1 MLSKCAGHVKK
12 GISQFFGAEI
22 SEKYIACLCIL
33 LIAAMLLPLLAI
45 APYNYPADDDFG
57 FVLPVATAWV
67 NTGSLWEVV
76 KAIYQKTYEI
86 YMTWQGNFVSTALF
100 CFTPMVF
107 DIDLYFIGNWAML
120 AMLCLSV
127 GYLFKSV
134 CRCLGAGKSA
144 FWIGYTATLI
154 LTLQFMP
161 SIAYSIFWHNGGQYT
176 TAACT
181 LFLLM
186 GILLNSTQEQS
197 KKRLVWRT
205 VAACILGFLIG
216 GSFYGPMLGAA
227 VLVVLL
233 CICSCVSRSKCRWQ
247 CLAALAGMIVSVLIS
262 VLAPGNALRQER
274 TGEAVSAVAT
284 VLNAC
289 LDSFDLFGQWITPQL
304 IAMLA
309 LIVAALWRALR
320 NSQYQ
325 FRHPFG
331 VFVMLYGLFSASL
344 APGIYTT
351 FGYTTERYLN
361 VIYFY
366 FLIMAIGSTL
376 YACGWLIRMLESKQ
390 TASAE
395 ALLKAT
401 MDLGKKYSVRFLAL
415 LMVLVVLGGFANT
428 IMNVPSVNA
437 LKCLVT
443 GEAAQFH
450 ADMMERQE
458 YIRVTDSDVVDVQP
472 LASQPYVFKRD
483 RLPFQGI
490 YGRVRYMKWYFE
502 LFHNAENGIAP

>member
-1 MLSKCAGHVKK
+1 MLSKWIQRAGECSARLFSKRLSDRQLAV
-12 GISQFFGAEI
+12 
-22 SEKYIACLCIL
+22 CCMLV
-33 LIAAMLLPLLAI
+33 IAAMLLPLMAI
-45 APYNYPADDDFG
+45 APFNYPADDDFG

-67 NTGSLWEVV
+67 TTGSLWEVIR
-76 KAIYQKTYEI
+76 AIWQKTYDI

-100 CFTPMVF
+100 CVTPMVF
-107 DIDLYFIGNWAML
+107 DIDLYFLGNWAML
-120 AMLCLSV
+120 ALLCLSV
-127 GYLFKSV
+127 GYLFKGV
-134 CRCLGAGKSA
+134 CRCLGAGRSA
-144 FWIGYTATLI
+144 FWIGYTAILV

-161 SIAYSIFWHNGGQYT
+161 SIAYSVFWHNGGQYT

-181 LFLLM
+181 LFLLL
-186 GILLNSTQEQS
+186 GVLLRCTREQTVRRS
-197 KKRLVWRT
+197 IWRALATLV
-205 VAACILGFLIG
+205 LGFMIG

-227 VLVVLL
+227 VLMALL
-233 CICSCVSRSKCRWQ
+233 CAASFFKRSKCRWH
-247 CLAALAGMIVSVLIS
+247 CLIALAGMAVSMLIS

-274 TGEAVSAVAT
+274 TGEAVGAVST
-284 VLNAC
+284 IVSAC
-289 LDSFDLFGQWITPQL
+289 LDSFDLCGQWIGPEL

-309 LIVAALWRALR
+309 LLLSVMWRPLR
-320 NSQYQ
+320 ESGYS
-325 FRHPFG
+325 FRHPVG

-376 YACGWLIRMLESKQ
+376 YATGWLIRQLEKEN
-390 TASAE
+390 AS
-395 ALLKAT
+395 ALLKST
-401 MDLGKKYSVRFLAL
+401 LELGKSYSVRFLAL
-415 LMVLVVLGGFANT
+415 MLTLVMLGGFANT
-428 IMNVPSVNA
+428 IMNVPSINA
-437 LKCLVT
+437 LKCLAT

-458 YIRVTDSDVVDVQP
+458 YIRITDSDVVDVQP

-502 LFHNAENGIAP
+502 LFYNAETGTAP